1 MSSEQRPLLQR
12 IHADDTLESG
22 AGRFSLAYWRQR
34 ETAEIVESLR
44 PGQSEAL
51 RVKPDGRI
59 LNGNI
64 RIKVLRARLR
74 FEQFRTRDR
83 LTYGYDA

>member
-1 MSSEQRPLLQR
+1 MSSEQRPPLQR

-34 ETAEIVESLR
+34 ETIEIIASLQ
-44 PGQSEAL
+44 PSQSEAL

-59 LNGNI
+59 LNGNV
-64 RIKVLRARLR
+64 RIKVLEERGFDVNSLEREIA
-74 FEQFRTRDR
+74 
-83 LTYGYDA
+83 